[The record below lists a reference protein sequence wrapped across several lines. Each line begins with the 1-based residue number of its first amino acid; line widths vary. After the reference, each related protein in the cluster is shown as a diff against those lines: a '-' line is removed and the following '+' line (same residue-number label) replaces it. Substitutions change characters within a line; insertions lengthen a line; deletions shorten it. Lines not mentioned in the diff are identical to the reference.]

1 MPRSKRRAAHK
12 YAVRNLPMN
21 VVDKHLA
28 QRLEIQDGYD
38 RDSLQRYPEPR
49 SNDYFIKFIDILETI
64 ASNKNIQKLNRNTII
79 SIKCLLIT
87 CIF

>member
-1 MPRSKRRAAHK
+1 
-12 YAVRNLPMN
+12 MN

-38 RDSLQRYPEPR
+38 RDSLQRYPESR

-64 ASNKNIQKLNRNTII
+64 ASNKNIQKLN
-79 SIKCLLIT
+79 
-87 CIF
+87 